1 MKLMSFQPI
10 WPRGPGMLES
20 LKENALFGN
29 IVAVTWKHP
38 DLSNMKRVK
47 SRGF

>member
-20 LKENALFGN
+20 LKENA
-29 IVAVTWKHP
+29 VTVKKP
-38 DLSNMKRVK
+38 DQRSGLLLKK
-47 SRGF
+47 KPD

>member
-1 MKLMSFQPI
+1 MKLMSFQLI

-20 LKENALFGN
+20 LKENA
-29 IVAVTWKHP
+29 VTWKHR

-47 SRGF
+47 SRVFWFE

>member
-29 IVAVTWKHP
+29 IVAVTVKNSDQMSGLLLKKKP
-38 DLSNMKRVK
+38 D
-47 SRGF
+47 